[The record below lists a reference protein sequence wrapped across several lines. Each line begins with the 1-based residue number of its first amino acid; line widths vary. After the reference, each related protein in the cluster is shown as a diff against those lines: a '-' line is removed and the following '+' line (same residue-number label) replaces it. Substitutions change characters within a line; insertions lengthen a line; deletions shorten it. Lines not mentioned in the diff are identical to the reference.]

1 MANSTITLTIS
12 LVMISLFTV
21 AIISFS
27 IGFAN
32 ENGAAMSIEDEMSPT
47 SIRIED
53 DLSTFK
59 SETEKTFSSISDSK
73 TEPGSDVLQSPG
85 SFTITWKNV
94 FDVFGNIMDSIKYNI
109 FGNDPKFRIF
119 FTAFLSIIGFMAA
132 LYIIKTWRGN
142 P

>member
-12 LVMISLFTV
+12 LVMIALFSV

-32 ENGAAMSIEDEMSPT
+32 ENDATMSIAEEMS
-47 SIRIED
+47 SLNSGIED
-53 DLSTFK
+53 DISTFK
-59 SETEKTFSSISDSK
+59 TESEETFSSISDSK

-85 SFTITWKNV
+85 SFTITTSNV
-94 FDVFGNIMDSIKYNI
+94 FDVFGNILDTIRYNI
-109 FGNDPKFRIF
+109 FGNDPKFTIF

-132 LYIIKTWRGN
+132 LFIIKTWRGN